1 MRHRE
6 SHQSHQSIQPIFL
19 APHFLAKQET
29 PQNSAIFP
37 GVPLVVEEGVGERGS
52 GRAQQTSR
60 RAGERTSRRAGEQ
73 TSRRAADEQ
82 QDEQTSQEGLE
93 RKCDNNNNKEI

>member
-37 GVPLVVEEGVGERGS
+37 GVPLVVEEGVGER
-52 GRAQQTSR
+52 
-60 RAGERTSRRAGEQ
+60 TSRRAGEQ